1 MGDFENTSKTTAS
14 SVAGAAKSGPFNV
27 QPVENLCILVVC
39 QRAWQETAGD
49 GALGVDKACFPP
61 SSHFCGAP

>member
-1 MGDFENTSKTTAS
+1 MGDFENASKTTAS

-39 QRAWQETAGD
+39 QGAATGNSLRWSLRSGQEA
-49 GALGVDKACFPP
+49 FPP
-61 SSHFCGAP
+61 SGHFCNGI